1 MLTSRLFTGRLL
13 LRTCIENQYG
23 LVPSM
28 ALVTDLDHV
37 DSSDLVLDDLPS
49 LLRKTRGVVI
59 SQEMA
64 LQLV

>member
-1 MLTSRLFTGRLL
+1 M
-13 LRTCIENQYG
+13 
-23 LVPSM
+23 
-28 ALVTDLDHV
+28 LVTDLDHV

-64 LQLV
+64 LQLVWTRPLEPPTAAKVFSKRSK